1 MTTTYQTLNNSN
13 YMSIMS
19 RSRSLFVF
27 VSDSRLKQE
36 PQPQLAMVDI
46 IDSKDTGVLV
56 DLDLIATCQDPTPVM
71 RKLYPVIG
79 LTTSFTQ
86 VQPRSAESFYPPSWL
101 DPS

>member
-56 DLDLIATCQDPTPVM
+56 DLDLIVTCQDPTPVM

-86 VQPRSAESFYPPSWL
+86 VQLRSAESFYPPSWP
-101 DPS
+101 DPY